1 MLNFELINTLY
12 EGLSREQKQELI
24 GLLFKKSKQSI
35 SYFRR
40 SKDISLSKLEIIAD
54 YFQMPLDYF
63 RDDGSF
69 QTNNLRSDGKYV
81 NIATTTTGLM
91 IENVFLR
98 KEVLGLK
105 TTIEA
110 KNQTIETMKKLND
123 ALESKFAQ

>member
-63 RDDGSF
+63 RDDCSF